1 MAPATDA
8 PLPPWAALL
17 AQVAALWPWEAL
29 AVVLAVAYL
38 LLAIRQN
45 VCCWAA
51 GIASTLIYAVL
62 FFRAALY
69 TETLLQFFYI
79 GVSVY
84 GWWHWSRPRAP
95 LPVTRWPPRRQLQ
108 ALAAVCALGL
118 ANGALL
124 AAFTPAAL
132 PYADALVSW
141 ASVLATWMVAR
152 KLLENW
158 LWWFVI
164 DSASMWIYAQRG
176 LWLTVALF
184 ALYLVL
190 IVRGYRAWRRDLVA
204 SPA

>member
-1 MAPATDA
+1 MAPATE
-8 PLPPWAALL
+8 PLGPAGGQIL

-29 AVVLAVAYL
+29 AVVLAIAYL

-45 VCCWAA
+45 IWCWAA
-51 GIASTLIYAVL
+51 GIASTLIYGML

-69 TETLLQFFYI
+69 TEALLQLFYI

-84 GWWHWSRPRAP
+84 GWWHWSRPAEP
-95 LPVTRWPPRRQLQ
+95 LPVTRWPLRHQLW
-108 ALAAVCALGL
+108 ALAAVLALGL

-132 PYADALVSW
+132 PYPDALVSW

-176 LWLTVALF
+176 LWLTVLLF
-184 ALYLVL
+184 GLYLLL
-190 IVRGYRAWRRDLVA
+190 ILRGYRAWRRDLVA
-204 SPA
+204 QPA